1 MIPKIIHYCWFGGK
15 DKPDSVKRCI
25 ASWKVYCPDYEIKE
39 WNELNF
45 DVNANNYCRE
55 AYKTGKWAFVSDV
68 ARLVVLKQYGGIYMD
83 TDVEMVKPFDDL
95 LKYNSFMCFENKESV
110 SIGTLGAQINSSL
123 IDDFLNAYKNR
134 HFIDSNGKID
144 FVPNLKII
152 TPILVKKY
160 GLISNGRRQL
170 LIDRILVLPM
180 ESFIAK
186 DNLTGWILMDD
197 STYAIHHY
205 SATWCDDEA
214 RKYGDLQRRY
224 MRLYM
229 KKLEKFVLKIAIIR
243 ATKDFYG
250 NEGVILKLL
259 DYILKKSGGVD
270 KRFSSHYRF
279 TAEVPFEA
287 DASLSREVAV

>member
-259 DYILKKSGGVD
+259 DYILKKSGG
-270 KRFSSHYRF
+270 
-279 TAEVPFEA
+279 
-287 DASLSREVAV
+287 